1 MTTLNAI
8 QLAKL
13 GVFESKRAAART
25 DVPQRFTSLGWNAD
39 ETTFYYISALKKGIV
54 GVDGAL
60 YLNPGQLSTKRSN
73 AKVHTDMKHLC
84 DAQLGFRV
92 VWAGSR

>member
-1 MTTLNAI
+1 MSILTSI
-8 QLAKL
+8 QLAKMA
-13 GVFESKRAAART
+13 VFESQNTAASS
-25 DVPQRFTSLGWNAD
+25 QRFSRLGWNAD